1 MVGNHFERK
10 TNARN
15 ALRLVYQHY
24 TFVVDEMGYLL
35 QIGII

>member
-1 MVGNHFERK
+1 MVGNHFECN

-15 ALRLVYQHY
+15 ALRLIYQY
-24 TFVVDEMGYLL
+24 YALVVDEMGYLL